1 MLGIGGRL
9 SAIVPIIASAV
20 AVALSI
26 VLLAAGT
33 NTSNGGNNYW
43 LSLNTSKIGQDIV
56 QIKAANNTNGGNGG
70 GSIIPGIPAP
80 NDPTGITEG
89 LGSVLGGLLGNLTNA
104 VGDGVSD
111 IQGQLVGNLT
121 QLLGVKDNYRLYLTK
136 MCEATYANDN
146 DPNSKVTFDKC
157 ESYDNTGAGMFSLLY
172 QQSAHVRKIFVL
184 TRKSLGLRNIT
195 NSIPSS
201 FVVGT
206 ANVSVPLV
214 AAMAGTLDQVV
225 DLASGGAKAMM
236 ALLAIGTIS
245 TGIVLLATLPILIV
259 GFMRVLVLV
268 SLVFSMLGAF
278 VLPSF
283 AIVTTSLIYGGK
295 SMLNKS
301 MAAFGMQIQTG
312 GPFVAMAWVA
322 AVASMAAASYWFIV
336 WFVSFRRTAFSR
348 RKRTEN
354 EIGNWRGIFR
364 EVKGDMLH
372 TEKVEV
378 LHYVY

>member
-1 MLGIGGRL
+1 MLGRI
-9 SAIVPIIASAV
+9 
-20 AVALSI
+20 
-26 VLLAAGT
+26 
-33 NTSNGGNNYW
+33 Y
-43 LSLNTSKIGQDIV
+43 
-56 QIKAANNTNGGNGG
+56 
-70 GSIIPGIPAP
+70 
-80 NDPTGITEG
+80 
-89 LGSVLGGLLGNLTNA
+89 TNA
-104 VGDGVSD
+104 TS
-111 IQGQLVGNLT
+111 T
-121 QLLGVKDNYRLYLTK
+121 
-136 MCEATYANDN
+136 
-146 DPNSKVTFDKC
+146 
-157 ESYDNTGAGMFSLLY
+157 
-172 QQSAHVRKIFVL
+172 
-184 TRKSLGLRNIT
+184 GLRNIT

-225 DLASGGAKAMM
+225 DLASGGAKAMT
-236 ALLAIGTIS
+236 ALLAIGAIS

-278 VLPSF
+278 VIPSF

-322 AVASMAAASYWFIV
+322 AVASMAAASYWFMV

-364 EVKGDMLH
+364 EVKGDMR
-372 TEKVEV
+372 TWEGGEK
-378 LHYVY
+378 

>member
-157 ESYDNTGAGMFSLLY
+157 ESYDNTGAG
-172 QQSAHVRKIFVL
+172 
-184 TRKSLGLRNIT
+184 LRNIT

-225 DLASGGAKAMM
+225 DLASGGAKAMT

-283 AIVTTSLIYGGK
+283 AIVTTSLVYGGK

-322 AVASMAAASYWFIV
+322 AVASMAAASYWFMV

-364 EVKGDMLH
+364 EVKGDMR
-372 TEKVEV
+372 TWEGGEK
-378 LHYVY
+378 

>member
-9 SAIVPIIASAV
+9 SAIIPIIASAV

-33 NTSNGGNNYW
+33 NTSNAGDNYW
-43 LSLNTSKIGQDIV
+43 LSLNTSKVGQNI
-56 QIKAANNTNGGNGG
+56 IKIEAANNTNGNGNGG
-70 GSIIPGIPAP
+70 GGLIPGIPG
-80 NDPTGITEG
+80 DPTGITQG
-89 LGSVLGGLLGNLTNA
+89 IGNALGGLLGNLTNA
-104 VGDGVSD
+104 IGDGVQD
-111 IQGQLVGNLT
+111 VQGQLIGNLT

-136 MCEATYANDN
+136 MCEATYADDSN
-146 DPNSKVTFDKC
+146 PHSKVTINNC
-157 ESYDNTGAGMFSLLY
+157 ESYDDKGA
-172 QQSAHVRKIFVL
+172 
-184 TRKSLGLRNIT
+184 GLRNIT

-214 AAMAGTLDQVV
+214 SAMAGTFDQVV
-225 DLASGGAKAMM
+225 NLASGGAKAMT

-245 TGIVLLATLPILIV
+245 TGIVLLATLPILIF
-259 GFMRVLVLV
+259 GFLRVLVLV
-268 SLVFSMLGAF
+268 SLIFSLIGSF
-278 VLPSF
+278 VLPAF
-283 AIVTTSLIYGGK
+283 AAVTTGLIYGGK

-301 MAAFGMQIQTG
+301 MDAFGMQIQTG

-322 AVASMAAASYWFIV
+322 AVASMAAATYWFMV

-348 RKRTEN
+348 RKRTES

-364 EVKGDMLH
+364 EVKGDLR
-372 TEKVEV
+372 TWEGGEK
-378 LHYVY
+378 